1 MRHRVQRSRLN
12 RQNSHRKATVNSLV
26 RSLVLRNRIQT
37 TLPKAQVA
45 ARRADRLMTFGKRGD
60 VAAQRMAFQ
69 SLQSR
74 ELVHR
79 LIHVLAPLFKE
90 RKGGYT
96 RIIKLMPRKGDAAPM
111 ALLEWVEFPLEEV
124 KKAPEAVE
132 KAGEKEKQSVEGKP
146 SFLKGLKKF
155 LHQPGPK
162 WGKERQDS
170 PNVSVI

>member
-12 RQNSHRKATVNSLV
+12 RQNSHRKATINSLV

-37 TLPKAQVA
+37 TLPKAQVT
-45 ARRADRLMTFGKRGD
+45 ARSADRLMTFGKRGD
-60 VAAQRMAFQ
+60 VAAQRMAFE

-79 LIHVLAPLFKE
+79 LIHVLVPLFKE

-111 ALLEWVEFPLEEV
+111 ALLEWVEFPLEEI
-124 KKAPEAVE
+124 KKVPEA
-132 KAGEKEKQSVEGKP
+132 GEGEKQSVERKKKKEKVAEEEKP
-146 SFLKGLKKF
+146 SLLKSLKKF
-155 LHQPGPK
+155 LHQPA
-162 WGKERQDS
+162 
-170 PNVSVI
+170 

>member
-12 RQNSHRKATVNSLV
+12 LQNSHRKATVNSLV

-37 TLPKAQVA
+37 TLPKAQVT
-45 ARRADRLMTFGKRGD
+45 ARRANRLMTFGKRGD
-60 VAAQRMAFQ
+60 VAAQRMVFQ

-79 LIHVLAPLFKE
+79 LIHVLVPLFKE

-96 RIIKLMPRKGDAAPM
+96 RIIKLMPRKGDAADM
-111 ALLEWVEFPLEEV
+111 ALLEWVELPLEEV
-124 KKAPEAVE
+124 KKIAEAAE
-132 KAGEKEKQSVEGKP
+132 KTGEKESIEEKP

-155 LHQPGPK
+155 LHQPVSK

>member
-37 TLPKAQVA
+37 TLPKAAVA
-45 ARRADRLMTFGKRGD
+45 SRLANRLMTLGKRGD
-60 VAAQRMAFQ
+60 VSAQRMAFE

-79 LIHVLAPLFKE
+79 LIHLLAPLFKC
-90 RKGGYT
+90 RQGGYT

-111 ALLEWVEFPLEEV
+111 ALLEWVEFPLEEKPSV
-124 KKAPEAVE
+124 ETKEAKEKKEVTKEVAVE
-132 KAGEKEKQSVEGKP
+132 EKP
-146 SFLKGLKKF
+146 SFFKSLKKF
-155 LHQPGPK
+155 LHLNLHDK
-162 WGKERQDS
+162 TRQTCS
-170 PNVSVI
+170 